1 MPYNGFL
8 WFVQD
13 QPCSKT
19 EIGENVPIG
28 SYQILGITGVTL
40 LVIPSENFVAVR
52 MFNSNGSPSGY
63 DYLADIR
70 SFGDTVMECL
80 KEEKMSG

>member
-19 EIGENVPIG
+19 EIGESVPIG
-28 SYQILGITGVTL
+28 SYQILGITGVML

-63 DYLADIR
+63 DYLADVR
-70 SFGDTVMECL
+70 SFGDMVMDCL
-80 KEEKMSG
+80 KKKR